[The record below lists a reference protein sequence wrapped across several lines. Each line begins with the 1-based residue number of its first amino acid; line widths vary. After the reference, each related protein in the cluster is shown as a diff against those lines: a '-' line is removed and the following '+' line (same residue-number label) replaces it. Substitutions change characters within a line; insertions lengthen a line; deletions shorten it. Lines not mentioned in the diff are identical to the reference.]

1 MSERNRK
8 FLRDIKNFSYVI
20 FSRKRTAAILGYGGD
35 VIGLNLDNYR
45 FGVEVEFSNIS
56 RKQAAQALAHT
67 LNGIAVEQGGAYR
80 KWIVKDPQGRI
91 WQVMYDSSVIATNGG
106 EQCEFVT
113 PVLTYSADMSIL
125 QECLRNLYR
134 VGARVNERCGTHVHV
149 SRAAGQ
155 FDADTLVRLCKIIY
169 SKQDLLY
176 KALGVEDNSRR
187 IDYCKKVNNDFVR
200 RLENKKPKSLQ
211 AFAEEYYLGY
221 GGAAANANQH
231 YSSSRYTAVNLHNL
245 LSNSSKKTI
254 EFRLFNSTLHAG
266 WARTYVILSI
276 AIVNQAVCQ
285 RSARAKITETD
296 NPAFTLRTWLLRMGF
311 IGDVFK
317 NPRQHLLNRFSAE
330 GYSKAWRYR

>member
-1 MSERNRK
+1 MSESNRK
-8 FLRDIKNFSYVI
+8 FLRDIKI
-20 FSRKRTAAILGYGGD
+20 FLVCLFPQKRTAAILGYGGD
-35 VIGLNLDNYR
+35 VIGLNLDDYR

-56 RKQAAQALAHT
+56 RKQAAQALAQT
-67 LNGIAVEQGGAYR
+67 LNGVAVEQGGAYR

-91 WQVMYDSSVIATNGG
+91 WQVVYDSSVIATNGG
-106 EQCEFVT
+106 EKCEFVT
-113 PVLTYSADMSIL
+113 PVLTYSADMPIL
-125 QECLRNLYR
+125 QECLRSLYR
-134 VGARVNERCGTHVHV
+134 VGARVNERCGCHTHVSKKV
-149 SRAAGQ
+149 GQ

-187 IDYCKKVNNDFVR
+187 IDYCKKVNADFVR
-200 RLENKKPKSLQ
+200 RLENKKPKNLQ
-211 AFAEEYYLGY
+211 AFADEYYLGY

-266 WARTYVILSI
+266 WARTYIILSI

-285 RSARAKITETD
+285 RSARATITETD

-317 NPRQHLLNRFSAE
+317 NPRQHLLGRFSAE